1 MARQARS
8 EATRRKIIASAVDLF
23 NEMGYPATGLGDII
37 ERAEMTKGA
46 LYYHFESKESLATAV
61 IVESSATLTQAFKTI
76 AEASSAPALEN
87 LIHGVFVVADLMRT
101 DSIVR
106 GGLQL
111 LRTLGEFNDVAAS
124 TYARW
129 IAEMTARA
137 SNAIEEGDLRNE
149 IDPSALGETVLVAML
164 GAELL
169 SNAMS
174 SGADVLERVARTW
187 EVLLPAIVT
196 DDSLAYFREF
206 LKRESMR
213 RAATTPAE

>member
-1 MARQARS
+1 
-8 EATRRKIIASAVDLF
+8 
-23 NEMGYPATGLGDII
+23 
-37 ERAEMTKGA
+37 
-46 LYYHFESKESLATAV
+46 
-61 IVESSATLTQAFKTI
+61 
-76 AEASSAPALEN
+76 
-87 LIHGVFVVADLMRT
+87 
-101 DSIVR
+101 
-106 GGLQL
+106 
-111 LRTLGEFNDVAAS
+111 VAAS
-124 TYARW
+124 TYAGW

-137 SNAIEEGDLRNE
+137 HNAIEEGDLRDE
-149 IDPSALGETVLVAML
+149 IEPSALGETVLVAML

>member
-1 MARQARS
+1 MVRQARS

-23 NEMGYPATGLGDII
+23 NEMGYSATGLGDII

-46 LYYHFESKESLATAV
+46 LYYHFDSKESLATAV

-76 AEASSAPALEN
+76 AESSAPALEN
-87 LIHGVFVVADLMRT
+87 LIHGVFVVADLMHT
-101 DSIVR
+101 DNVVR
-106 GGLQL
+106 SGLQL
-111 LRTLGEFNDVAAS
+111 LRTLGEFNDVAAN
-124 TYARW
+124 TYAGW
-129 IAEMTARA
+129 IAEMTAHA
-137 SNAIEEGDLRNE
+137 HNAIDEGDLRAE
-149 IDPSALGETVLVAML
+149 IDPSALGETILVAML

-174 SGADVLERVARTW
+174 SGADVLERLARTW
-187 EVLLPAIVT
+187 EVLLPAIAT